1 MHERELNEL
10 LLTYRRERDPEAIEA
25 LFDATA
31 PQLLRL
37 AMHLTD
43 KAADAED
50 LLQDAVL
57 RALRGFDTFEP
68 GTNFRAWFFRIL
80 MNRFYSDYRK
90 ERRHQEDVELEDVPS
105 VYLFRQSAALGLD
118 RAGDPLATTLGRLE
132 TEQVREALDALPEEF
147 RVVATL
153 YFFDELRYEEIAQ
166 AVDVPIGTVRSRL
179 HRARRL
185 LQKRLWQVALDHG
198 LVPTA
203 VPPRGTQGA

>member
-1 MHERELNEL
+1 VNG
-10 LLTYRRERDPEAIEA
+10 TSDQARDTRGFEA
-25 LFDATA
+25 LLEPVLARAYGTA
-31 PQLLRL
+31 LN
-37 AMHLTD
+37 LTRS
-43 KAADAED
+43 AADAED

-203 VPPRGTQGA
+203 VPPRGTHGA